1 LERSDKGEA
10 GNIGHKVRYS
20 GMVSEEPCQIEAPKS
35 EYQQTLEDHMV
46 PQKSCDRVESDFL
59 SY

>member
-1 LERSDKGEA
+1 MSPSEIASAGGISKSAVVSGELQQ
-10 GNIGHKVRYS
+10 K
-20 GMVSEEPCQIEAPKS
+20 EPPKS